1 MRPQPDR
8 LHSGQPQLTEPPVT
22 QPPIARPQLP
32 LHQRARRQVVR
43 QARAH
48 GWPAAAGLILGLLAL
63 GPALG
68 AGFVLSYDMVF
79 VPRPPLGA
87 ADLGLAGGPPRAVP
101 SDLVVALVARVIPAE
116 FVQKI
121 ILLAIFVIACSGAA
135 ALLAA
140 WPRRA
145 GGRRPGLLAQL
156 VAGVCYVW
164 NPFVAERLIMGQWG
178 LLLGYAG
185 LPWVLR
191 EIGRDARP
199 IRPGRLAIA
208 ALPAAVGGFAA
219 MSISA
224 LAAVPAACCGQVA
237 WLARFRRLAIVLG
250 IFAVL
255 SLPWLIPA
263 FAVPVHA
270 DPNGA
275 SAFGARA
282 DTPFGGIGSLL
293 TLGGIWNAQAVP
305 AGYGGWASAGW
316 LIVVLV
322 ALAGYVLAGGRRAC
336 PGLGVGAVAGFAI
349 AAVGLTGPTMAL
361 LRDAISYWPGFA
373 ILRDGQQFLAPLA
386 LVVAIG
392 LGAGLTW
399 LIDATANATAGAKA
413 DAGAGAKA
421 GAGSAAGPA

>member
-101 SDLVVALVARVIPAE
+101 SDLVVALAARVIPAE
-116 FVQKI
+116 YGNKI
-121 ILLAIFVIACSGAA
+121 ILLSLFVLACTGAA

-140 WPRRA
+140 GPLQRDA
-145 GGRRPGLLAQL
+145 GRRPALLAQL
-156 VAGVCYVW
+156 VAGVGYSW
-164 NPFVAERLIMGQWG
+164 NPFVAERLIIGQWA

-191 EIGRDARP
+191 EICRDDQR
-199 IRPGRLAIA
+199 IRPGWLAATMI
-208 ALPAAVGGFAA
+208 PAAVGGFAA
-219 MSISA
+219 MSVSA

-263 FAVPVHA
+263 
-270 DPNGA
+270 
-275 SAFGARA
+275 
-282 DTPFGGIGSLL
+282 
-293 TLGGIWNAQAVP
+293 
-305 AGYGGWASAGW
+305 
-316 LIVVLV
+316 
-322 ALAGYVLAGGRRAC
+322 
-336 PGLGVGAVAGFAI
+336 
-349 AAVGLTGPTMAL
+349 
-361 LRDAISYWPGFA
+361 
-373 ILRDGQQFLAPLA
+373 
-386 LVVAIG
+386 
-392 LGAGLTW
+392 
-399 LIDATANATAGAKA
+399 
-413 DAGAGAKA
+413 
-421 GAGSAAGPA
+421 